1 MLVMDEKDLVDLGLT
16 AKGDRV
22 KLQAFCNRKNEKPSE
37 DREQK
42 IAKIKEILGQG
53 KGNRAKKRPIS
64 DTAKPENDGCLKGKT
79 AKKNGQ
85 ATLKFEFGWKNWI
98 PGREFVQQKKNSGGG
113 TRSYNVPRQ
122 ATLDDCQEIAMN
134 LFFPN
139 GMSPVGPVD
148 EMNIA
153 MGNFSGEFLI
163 FMQDGGKPLQ
173 FTAEKYKQITGFA
186 VPRIY
191 LLTRKQD
198 HESEED
204 HSEDDFLTPTFE
216 KKAASP
222 PTTLSLLT
230 KVTGLLEHQR
240 SVKNILKTLRRRSR
254 PPLKQT
260 KKKKKSKT
268 KEEQI
273 LMWR

>member
-1 MLVMDEKDLVDLGLT
+1 MT
-16 AKGDRV
+16 AV
-22 KLQAFCNRKNEKPSE
+22 W
-37 DREQK
+37 
-42 IAKIKEILGQG
+42 
-53 KGNRAKKRPIS
+53 KR
-64 DTAKPENDGCLKGKT
+64 KT

-98 PGREFVQQKKNSGGG
+98 PGRGFVQQKKNSGGG

-173 FTAEKYKQITGFA
+173 FTAEKYKQITGFV

-191 LLTRKQD
+191 LLPGQRKALAVIKCRL
-198 HESEED
+198 
-204 HSEDDFLTPTFE
+204 FLSFFQRLVSRALLFAVT
-216 KKAASP
+216 K
-222 PTTLSLLT
+222 SL
-230 KVTGLLEHQR
+230 
-240 SVKNILKTLRRRSR
+240 
-254 PPLKQT
+254 
-260 KKKKKSKT
+260 
-268 KEEQI
+268 
-273 LMWR
+273 